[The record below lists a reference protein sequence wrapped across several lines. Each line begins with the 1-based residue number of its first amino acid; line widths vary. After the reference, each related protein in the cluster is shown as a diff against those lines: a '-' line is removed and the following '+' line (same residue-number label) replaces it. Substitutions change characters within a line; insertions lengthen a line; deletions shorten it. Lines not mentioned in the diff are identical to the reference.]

1 LALDSI
7 LHKTAL
13 MNSVMRP
20 LPAVRRPAIAVLGVV
35 PLGLMTGLATIALA
49 QTAPRPSGEV
59 PYLNFP
65 PAFAP
70 SSPSNDPAPAPG
82 LRPSDVPGAKGPTV
96 QDTIKQ
102 RDQELSAIRA
112 EQQRALENEA
122 KLKREIEAIGD
133 DRRKL
138 NAQLIEAA
146 ARVRNTE
153 AEISKTMEKLAPLD
167 EREKTLRASFEERRG
182 VIVEVLAALQRI
194 GRQPP
199 PVMLAR
205 PEDALEALRSAM
217 LLGAV
222 LPELRNET
230 QSLLAD
236 LAELARLRKGI
247 AEARER
253 LDRDLK
259 TLAEDS
265 PRLTAL
271 IAQRQKQQAEIETT
285 LSAERARALQLGRQ
299 VDNLQDL
306 VANLN
311 RSQDSANRQ
320 TRLAARPGDEK
331 KVDSRPDLNALKDP
345 GRLAPAVAFASAK
358 KMLPLP
364 VNGVRIRE
372 YGAPDGLGGSEKGLS
387 IATRNGSQV
396 TAPCDGW
403 VVYAGPFRNYGQ
415 LLILNAGD
423 GYHVLLAGME
433 RISVDLGQFV
443 VTGEPVAVMGSR
455 SQATATIAAGSGQP
469 VLYVEFRK
477 DGTPVDPGPWWAA
490 SEVEKVRG

>member
-1 LALDSI
+1 
-7 LHKTAL
+7 
-13 MNSVMRP
+13 MNSVMRH
-20 LPAVRRPAIAVLGVV
+20 LHAVRRPAIAALGVV
-35 PLGLMTGLATIALA
+35 PLGLMTAMA
-49 QTAPRPSGEV
+49 QTSPRPPGEV

-65 PAFAP
+65 PAV
-70 SSPSNDPAPAPG
+70 APG
-82 LRPSDVPGAKGPTV
+82 NPSGDPSAAPELRPSEVPGAKGPNV
-96 QDTIKQ
+96 LDTIKQ
-102 RDQELSAIRA
+102 RDQELNAIRA
-112 EQQRALENEA
+112 EQKRSLENEA
-122 KLKREIEAIGD
+122 KLKREIETIGD

-146 ARVRNTE
+146 ARVRGTE
-153 AEISKTMEKLAPLD
+153 AEIAKSMEKLQPLD
-167 EREKTLRASFEERRG
+167 ERERTLRASLDERRG
-182 VIVEVLAALQRI
+182 VIAEVLAALQRI
-194 GRQPP
+194 GRHPP
-199 PVMLAR
+199 PVMVVK

-230 QSLLAD
+230 ESLLAD

-259 TLAEDS
+259 TLADES
-265 PRLTAL
+265 PRLTLL
-271 IAQRQKQQAEIETT
+271 IAQRQKQQAEVENTLTT
-285 LSAERARALQLGRQ
+285 ERARATQLGRQ
-299 VDNLQDL
+299 VDNLKDL
-306 VANLN
+306 ISSLE
-311 RSQDSANRQ
+311 RSLESANR
-320 TRLAARPGDEK
+320 TVRLAARPGDEK
-331 KVDSRPDLNALKDP
+331 KALDSRPDLTALKDP

-358 KMLPLP
+358 KLLPLP

-372 YGAPDGLGGSEKGLS
+372 FGAPDGLGGSEKGLS

-455 SQATATIAAGSGQP
+455 AQATATIAAGSGQP